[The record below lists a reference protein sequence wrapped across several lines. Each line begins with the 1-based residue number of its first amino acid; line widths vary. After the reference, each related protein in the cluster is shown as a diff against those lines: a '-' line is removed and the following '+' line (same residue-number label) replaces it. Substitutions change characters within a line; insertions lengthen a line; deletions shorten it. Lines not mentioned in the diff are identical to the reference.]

1 MNQPVPG
8 GPWVTGASGFVG
20 RRLFR
25 RLLDAG
31 EHRAVALSG
40 VQPAEFSELGVR
52 RWLKFRIGD
61 LTPELFQE
69 FQSLS
74 GETQAVYHLAGMAN
88 PRHCEQQPK
97 DARIA
102 NVEHSARLFAFAAEH
117 GFPVLFTSTAGVYEP
132 SAEPHGEASAL
143 GPKGV
148 YGRTKLEAEEAAHE
162 AVAKGARI
170 VIARAFNH
178 SGPGQFTDYALP
190 AFASKL
196 AAARGSDDPIEVGNL
211 RAVRDFL
218 HVDDVL
224 DAYQLL
230 IAEGQSGGVYNVC
243 SGFGVSMGELYERMG
258 ARFGFSP
265 AELAQRTRPAAGT
278 ARPGEPDVLVGDPA
292 KLVALGWRPKRS
304 LDELIDDIARPL
316 L

>member
-1 MNQPVPG
+1 M
-8 GPWVTGASGFVG
+8 
-20 RRLFR
+20 FR
-25 RLLDAG
+25 RLLDSG
-31 EHRAVALSG
+31 ERHAVALSG
-40 VQPAEFSELGVR
+40 VQPAEFSGIGAR

-69 FQSLS
+69 FQLLS
-74 GETQAVYHLAGMAN
+74 GETHAVYHLAGMAN
-88 PRHCEQQPK
+88 PRLCEQHPK

-102 NVEHSARLFAFAAEH
+102 NLEHSTRLFEFATEH
-117 GFPVLFTSTAGVYEP
+117 GFPVLFASTAGVYRP
-132 SAEPHGEASAL
+132 SAQSHAETDPLEPR
-143 GPKGV
+143 GV
-148 YGRTKLEAEEAAHE
+148 YGQTKLEAEGAARE
-162 AVAKGARI
+162 AVASGARI

-196 AAARGSDDPIEVGNL
+196 ASARGNDEPIEVGNL
-211 RAVRDFL
+211 EAVRDFL

-230 IAEGQSGGVYNVC
+230 IDEGESGSAYNVC

-265 AELAQRTRPAAGT
+265 AELAQRTRPAPEA
-278 ARPGEPDVLVGDPA
+278 ARPKDPDVLVGDPA
-292 KLVALGWRPKRS
+292 KLVALGWRPRRS